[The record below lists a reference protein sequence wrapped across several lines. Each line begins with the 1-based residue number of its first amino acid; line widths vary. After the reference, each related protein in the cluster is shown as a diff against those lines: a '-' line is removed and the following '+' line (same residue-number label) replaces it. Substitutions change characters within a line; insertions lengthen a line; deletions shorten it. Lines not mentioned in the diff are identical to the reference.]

1 MHALE
6 LFAPTE
12 EENEPFA
19 HMDGVDI
26 LDEEQN
32 VPAGHE
38 VGDFKPSAPQKAPA
52 GQSRQLLLLTARVV
66 GWNVPA
72 AHLSLIHI

>member
-19 HMDGVDI
+19 HMDGNDI

-32 VPAGHE
+32 APAGHE
-38 VGDFKPSAPQKAPA
+38 VGDFKPSALQNAPA
-52 GQSRQLLLLTARVV
+52 GQPKQRLTLIAPVV
-66 GWNVPA
+66 GW
-72 AHLSLIHI
+72 